1 MKRVVITGFGAVC
14 GNASNKDE
22 LYNACIN
29 GVSSI
34 RKCSAF
40 STEGLL
46 TDQFGENMKIDPKNR
61 LKKLISLSCGEMLAD
76 CGYSSEDISEMGGRC
91 RLFYGTLLSTAD
103 SYYTHS
109 LNKLEEISCGISL
122 ADMNNYA
129 AYAKELL
136 GIKGGM
142 SVSSAACAS
151 GTTAV
156 GMAFDY
162 IRNGICE
169 TAVAGGADPLTII
182 AAYGF
187 NALKSLS
194 GNVCNPYDENRDGIN
209 IGECGAFFFVESFE
223 HAIKRGAKIYCEIC
237 GYGIGNDAY
246 HITSP
251 DPNGSGAYAAMMSA
265 INDGGVSVNDIDY
278 INGHGTG
285 TVINDSMEIK
295 AVTKLFKN
303 SNKKPALSSTK
314 ALIGHCMGSSGA
326 IELASVIMA
335 IRHGKYIP
343 MPRLK
348 NPVNTDGRIFISDS
362 TCDMDIRY
370 VLSNSFAFAGNS
382 ASVLIKAV

>member
-22 LYNACIN
+22 LYNVCIN
-29 GVSSI
+29 GVSGI
-34 RKCSAF
+34 RRCSAF

-46 TDQFGENMKIDPKNR
+46 TDQFGENTKIDPKNR
-61 LKKLISLSCGEMLAD
+61 LKKLISIPCGEMLAD
-76 CGYSSEDISEMGGRC
+76 CGYSSEDISEMGGKC

-109 LNKLEEISCGISL
+109 LNKAEGISCGISL

-194 GNVCNPYDENRDGIN
+194 GSVCNPYDENRDGIN
-209 IGECGAFFFVESFE
+209 IGECGAFFFVESLE

-237 GYGIGNDAY
+237 GYGLGNDAY

-251 DPNGSGAYAAMMSA
+251 APDGSGAYAAMMSA
-265 INDGGVSVNDIDY
+265 INDGGISADDIDY

-285 TVINDSMEIK
+285 TAINDSMEIK
-295 AVTKLFKN
+295 AVAKLFEN
-303 SNKKPALSSTK
+303 SSKKPALSSTK

-335 IRHGKYIP
+335 MRHGKYIP

-348 NPVNTDGRIFISDS
+348 NPVNTDGRIFISDN

-370 VLSNSFAFAGNS
+370 ALSNSFAFAGNS
-382 ASVLIKAV
+382 ASILIKAV